1 MENVIAN
8 DGNVLELDSSA
19 MTFSYN
25 ADGTL
30 NYCETLQSGNTY
42 RQTFSY
48 TNGQVSSVSRWVKQ

>member
-1 MENVIAN
+1 MENVIAT
-8 DGNVLELDSSA
+8 DGNVLELDGSA

-30 NYCETLQSGNTY
+30 NYCETSQSGNTY

-48 TNGQVSSVSRWVKQ
+48 TNGQVTSVSRWVKQ